1 METGRQ
7 GPGRPEQDH
16 TQCSVLTV
24 LSVVFG
30 LSVCIYVPQFAAVLG
45 DSILCSSVKFLL
57 TNICI

>member
-1 METGRQ
+1 METGGQ
-7 GPGRPEQDH
+7 GLGRSEQDH
-16 TQCSVLTV
+16 AQCSVLTV
-24 LSVVFG
+24 